1 MNRTARPDGLVRR
14 ATIRIALIGCLVA
27 LAAVPAALAA
37 GNFVVRSSNNAH
49 LGRILEGPARYT
61 LYVFCGGVS
70 THCAGAKS
78 SSFPPLIA
86 RGRVVPASGSGING
100 KKLSTRRLPNG
111 QHQVTYYGQPLYLY
125 KGDKAPGKTNGEQ
138 RSNSKGSWFV
148 IGTTGRALS
157 NGGY

>member
-1 MNRTARPDGLVRR
+1 VGS
-14 ATIRIALIGCLVA
+14 LVA
-27 LAAVPAALAA
+27 LTAIPAALAA
-37 GNFVVRSSNNAH
+37 SNVVIRSANNNKF
-49 LGRILEGPARYT
+49 GRILEGPARYT
-61 LYVFCGGVS
+61 LYVFCGGTS

-86 RGRVVPASGSGING
+86 RGRVVPASGARLTR

-125 KGDKAPGKTNGEQ
+125 KGDKRPGKTNGEEK
-138 RSNSKGSWFV
+138 RNSKGSWFV
-148 IGTTGRALS
+148 LSTSGRPLA